1 MFYWKEP
8 EKDQVNKEQ
17 KRNGCGSSSRTS
29 FTEVIRLT
37 TKKPLRVGQL
47 LEKNIKWLF
56 PLPTGLFIFLMMIF
70 PVLYTFYVSLTDWD
84 MISGGMISFIGLD
97 NYVNLL
103 KEPRFFNAVKL
114 TLYFTL
120 IAVGVEVILGVLIA
134 LILNRDFRGKNLV
147 KLILLLP
154 MVATPV
160 AIGLAWT
167 LFYEPTIGLGNYGLK
182 LLGLPPSQWLGSK
195 MMVIPSLALVDI
207 WEWTPMITLIVLAG
221 LAGLPQESF
230 EAAIVDGATR
240 LQIIRYVT
248 LPLLRPTILIALV
261 LRSIDALKTF
271 DIIYV
276 MTTGGPGFA
285 SETLN
290 IFAYN
295 LSFNYFRFGAA
306 SAALVALF
314 TLVLACNL
322 VVLWMRKTYEL

>member
-1 MFYWKEP
+1 LF
-8 EKDQVNKEQ
+8 
-17 KRNGCGSSSRTS
+17 S
-29 FTEVIRLT
+29 
-37 TKKPLRVGQL
+37 KKPFRVNQL
-47 LEKNIKWLF
+47 IEKNIKWIF
-56 PLPTGLFIFLMMIF
+56 PLPTVLFIFLMMIF
-70 PVLYTFYVSLTDWD
+70 PLIYTFYVSLTDWD
-84 MISGGMISFIGLD
+84 MISGGQISFIGLD
-97 NYVNLL
+97 NYVSLF

-114 TLYFTL
+114 TLYFTIL
-120 IAVGVEVILGVLIA
+120 AVGVEVVLGVAIA

-147 KLILLLP
+147 KLMLLLP

-167 LFYEPTIGLGNYGLK
+167 LFYEPTIGLGNYALQ
-182 LLGLPPSQWLGSK
+182 LLGLPPSAWLGSSK
-195 MMVIPSLALVDI
+195 MVIPSLALVDI

-221 LAGLPQESF
+221 LAGLPLETF
-230 EAAIVDGATR
+230 EAAVVDGASR
-240 LQIIRYVT
+240 LQIIRHVT

-261 LRSIDALKTF
+261 LRCIDALKTF

-290 IFAYN
+290 IYSYN

-314 TLVLACNL
+314 TLVLGCSVL
-322 VVLWMRKTYEL
+322 VLWMRKTYEL

>member
-1 MFYWKEP
+1 MTAKRSFR
-8 EKDQVNKEQ
+8 VN
-17 KRNGCGSSSRTS
+17 
-29 FTEVIRLT
+29 
-37 TKKPLRVGQL
+37 QL
-47 LEKNIKWLF
+47 VEKNIKWLF
-56 PLPTGLFIFLMMIF
+56 PLPSGLFIFLMMIF
-70 PVLYTFYVSLTDWD
+70 PILYTFYISLTDWD
-84 MISGGMISFIGLD
+84 MISGGQISFIGLD
-97 NYVNLL
+97 NYINLL
-103 KEPRFFNAVKL
+103 KEPRFFNAIKL
-114 TLYFTL
+114 TLYFTVL
-120 IAVGVEVILGVLIA
+120 AVGVEVILGVAIA
-134 LILNRDFRGKNLV
+134 LILNRNFRGKNLV

-167 LFYEPTIGLGNYGLK
+167 LFYEPTIGLGNYALE
-182 LLGLPPSQWLGSK
+182 LLGLPASQWLGSSK
-195 MMVIPSLALVDI
+195 MVIPSLALVDI

-221 LAGLPQESF
+221 LASLPLEAF
-230 EAAIVDGATR
+230 EAAVVDGATR
-240 LQIIRYVT
+240 LQIIRHVT

-314 TLVLACNL
+314 TIVLACNL
-322 VVLWMRKTYEL
+322 IVLWMRKTYEL